1 MPGVGHFAP
10 VLEPEAVADELIT
23 FFESVRQPA

>member
-10 VLEPEAVADELIT
+10 LLEPEAVADELIT